1 MINTIRNKVKE
12 TKPLIHCITNPI
24 SIYQC
29 ANAILAVGA
38 RPMMAEHPR
47 EVREITESADALL
60 LNLGNITN
68 VRMESMILAAKA
80 AKQKGIPIVL
90 DAVGVACSALRREF
104 AAELL
109 KLVTPTVIKG
119 NYSEINALF
128 YEEYRS
134 AGVDADA
141 SLEPDSVSRT
151 SVALA
156 EAKQTVI
163 LASGKTD
170 IITDGKRLVYGHN
183 GTPQLATVTGTGCM
197 LGALC
202 ATYLSAYE
210 SKEGVQNAK
219 GAEPDKL
226 LELKSVK
233 TSERESSETLNVDKI
248 QKLHEKKVS
257 AIDSAITACAVLGI
271 CGELAKTEAG
281 SGSFMMRLMDALS
294 MLKDTELEA
303 YLRTEEREIEKV

>member
-24 SIYQC
+24 SIHQC

-38 RPMMAEHPR
+38 RPMMAEHPQ
-47 EVREITESADALL
+47 EVREITESAEALL
-60 LNLGNITN
+60 LNLGNITD
-68 VRMESMILAAKA
+68 VRMESMMIAAKA

-90 DAVGVACSALRREF
+90 DAVGVACSGLRREL

-128 YEEYRS
+128 CEAYRS

-141 SLEPDSVSRT
+141 ALEPDSVSRT
-151 SVALA
+151 AVALA
-156 EAKQTVI
+156 KAKRAVI
-163 LASGKTD
+163 LASGEKD

-183 GTPQLATVTGTGCM
+183 GTLQLATVTGTGCM

-202 ATYLSAYE
+202 TAYLSGAGQTDCAQE
-210 SKEGVQNAK
+210 TKLTQNAK
-219 GAEPDKL
+219 R
-226 LELKSVK
+226 LE
-233 TSERESSETLNVDKI
+233 
-248 QKLHEKKVS
+248 VS
-257 AIDSAITACAVLGI
+257 AMDAAITACAVLGI

-281 SGSFMMRLMDALS
+281 SGSFMVRLMDALS
-294 MLKDTELEA
+294 TLKDAELEA
-303 YLRTEEREIEKV
+303 YLRMEEREIEKV